1 MDYNGYGYESGLVA
15 AVFAILGIILVIGL
29 IVYVL
34 QVIGMWKVFKKSGE
48 EGWKAII
55 PIYNTYTMCK
65 ITGVNPWWVL
75 IVVVASGLTGALG
88 ESDLQSVVSLLSS
101 IISIYFSVLL
111 YVSLARAFGKSDGFA
126 VGLVLLNPI
135 FLLILGCGSS
145 QFIEKK
151 PMHDIL
157 FDNINK
163 NKDTQNSNPVNNNQQ
178 PTTEANPANSAPVS
192 ASHCPNCGAEVE
204 AGVEFCKSCGSKVN

>member
-1 MDYNGYGYESGLVA
+1 MDYGYGYEAGVFA
-15 AVFAILGIILVIGL
+15 AVMAVIGIVLVIGL
-29 IVYVL
+29 VIYIL
-34 QVIGMWKVFKKSGE
+34 QVVGMWKVFKKSGE

-75 IVVVASGLTGALG
+75 IVAIAGGLSGAFGD
-88 ESDLQSVVSLLSS
+88 SDLNTIVSLLCS
-101 IISIYFSVLL
+101 IVTIYFSVLL
-111 YVSLARAFGKSDGFA
+111 NVSLARAFGKTDGFA

-145 QFIEKK
+145 QFIAKK
-151 PMHDIL
+151 PMHDLL

-163 NKDTQNSNPVNNNQQ
+163 NKNAQNTNSVNNQQ
-178 PTTEANPANSAPVS
+178 TSAEANPSQAAK
-192 ASHCPNCGAEVE
+192 HCPNCGAEVE
-204 AGVEFCKSCGSKVN
+204 NGVEFCKSCGSKVN

>member
-1 MDYNGYGYESGLVA
+1 MDYESEIM
-15 AVFAILGIILVIGL
+15 AVLFAMIGIILVIAL
-29 IVYVL
+29 VVYIL

-75 IVVVASGLTGALG
+75 IVVIAGGLSGAFGD
-88 ESDLQSVVSLLSS
+88 SDLNTIISLLCS
-101 IISIYFSVLL
+101 IVTIYFSVLL

-126 VGLVLLNPI
+126 VGLILLNPI

-145 QFIEKK
+145 QFIAKK
-151 PMHDIL
+151 PMHDLL

-163 NKDTQNSNPVNNNQQ
+163 NKNTENANPVNNQQ
-178 PTTEANPANSAPVS
+178 TPTEANPAPA
-192 ASHCPNCGAEVE
+192 AAKHCPNCGAEVE
-204 AGVEFCKSCGSKVN
+204 NGVEFCKSCGSKVN